1 MEITMTHEL
10 ENLANKTFRDEEFIQ
25 FQKEELFLDLED
37 LSDFRPIGEVLKQ
50 MSFNFYF
57 LNQPKAI
64 KENFHG

>member
-1 MEITMTHEL
+1 MTYEL

-37 LSDFRPIGEVLKQ
+37 LSDFRPHRGSPETNVIQFL
-50 MSFNFYF
+50 F
-57 LNQPKAI
+57 LNQTIAV

>member
-1 MEITMTHEL
+1 MQDAMIAQVMEITMTYEL

-50 MSFNFYF
+50 MSFNFYS
-57 LNQPKAI
+57 
-64 KENFHG
+64 